1 MGRVGEMED
10 LQKAYGKNENLVYR
24 RIGDETILVP
34 IRDSTGDMDAIYNLN
49 EVGAFI
55 WDHLDGTNSLED
67 VKRGILDEFDVRPEQ
82 AEADLLGFI
91 KELASINA
99 LEM

>member
-1 MGRVGEMED
+1 MGRVGEMKD
-10 LQKAYGKNENLVYR
+10 LQKQYKRNEDFVYR
-24 RIGDETILVP
+24 KIQDETVLVP

-49 EVGAFI
+49 ELGAFI
-55 WDHLDGTNSLED
+55 WDHLNGSNSLED
-67 VKRGILDEFDVRPEQ
+67 VKRGILDEFDVPPEQ

-99 LEM
+99 LET

>member
-10 LQKAYGKNENLVYR
+10 LQKQYKRNEDFVYR
-24 RIGDETILVP
+24 KIQDETVLVP

-55 WDHLDGTNSLED
+55 WDNLDGGNSLED
-67 VKRGILDEFDVRPEQ
+67 VKRGILDEFDVASEQ

-99 LEM
+99 LET

>member
-1 MGRVGEMED
+1 MED

>member
-1 MGRVGEMED
+1 MKD
-10 LQKAYGKNENLVYR
+10 LKKTYGKNENLVYR

-49 EVGAFI
+49 ELGAFI
-55 WDHLDGTNSLED
+55 WDHLDGSNSLED
-67 VKRGILDEFDVRPEQ
+67 VKRGILDEFDVAPEQ
-82 AEADLLGFI
+82 AEKDLLGFI

-99 LEM
+99 LET

>member
-10 LQKAYGKNENLVYR
+10 LQKQYKRNEDFVYR
-24 RIGDETILVP
+24 KIQDETVLVP

-55 WDHLDGTNSLED
+55 WDNLDGGNSLED
-67 VKRGILDEFDVRPEQ
+67 VKRGILDEFDVPPEQ

-99 LEM
+99 LET

>member
-1 MGRVGEMED
+1 MED
-10 LQKAYGKNENLVYR
+10 LQKQYKRNEDFVYR
-24 RIGDETILVP
+24 KIQDETVLVP

-55 WDHLDGTNSLED
+55 WDNLDGGNSLED
-67 VKRGILDEFDVRPEQ
+67 VKRGILDEFDVASEQ

-99 LEM
+99 LET